1 MSVQLE
7 PTKFVLSV
15 EYAGVSCSNVKGEF
29 MKKYARILSAL
40 TLFLGLGVAANAG
53 ILYDTVVTV
62 PFEFVVAGKTLP
74 AGTYKVGHVS
84 DNKFNSLIL
93 TNRDTGHSVF
103 VLPSDN
109 ESTSTDMPQV
119 SFQRV
124 GGEHFLSA
132 IETRNDVYNIP
143 VSRSAIMEAATRSHD
158 NVFVSGGSGSN

>member
-1 MSVQLE
+1 
-7 PTKFVLSV
+7 
-15 EYAGVSCSNVKGEF
+15 
-29 MKKYARILSAL
+29 MKKLNYVRILVAVVGI
-40 TLFLGLGVAANAG
+40 FGLGLAAEAEVRG
-53 ILYDTVVTV
+53 EIVVTL

>member
-1 MSVQLE
+1 
-7 PTKFVLSV
+7 
-15 EYAGVSCSNVKGEF
+15 
-29 MKKYARILSAL
+29 MKTHLRILVAV
-40 TLFLGLGVAANAG
+40 TFLFGLGVAAKAETRAE
-53 ILYDTVVTV
+53 IVVKL
-62 PFEFVVAGKTLP
+62 PFQFSVGGKTLP